1 MILYTPSIEDG
12 FNGWEKPA
20 DEIEVSLNGV
30 SRLVIAPT
38 GTNRGTVLRLIST
51 NPQDFLR
58 PEFQPGAE
66 IEFHLALKVNN

>member
-1 MILYTPSIEDG
+1 MIIYTGLDQNLDYCEQASE
-12 FNGWEKPA
+12 
-20 DEIEVSLNGV
+20 EIEVHFDGV

-38 GTNRGTVLRLIST
+38 GVNRGTVLRLIST
-51 NPQDFLR
+51 NPQDYLR